1 MAGKISL
8 VIGGIRSGKSNHA
21 EILAETSGNQ
31 VIYLATGKNT
41 DEEMQKRI
49 KVHKQR
55 RPSNWITFEETLM
68 ISDTISEF
76 AATSD
81 IPITLLIESLDF
93 WITNRLLDHPNS
105 TYEEHETWLTSHI
118 TQLIQTCSQQIA
130 NTIIVTSEVGTSLV
144 SEHQLGRWFQD
155 LLGTINQIISASSD
169 TVYYIVAGNVLNL
182 KS

>member
-21 EILAETSGNQ
+21 ELLAETSGNQ

-55 RPSNWITFEETLM
+55 RPSNWITLEETLM

-76 AATSD
+76 ATTSD
-81 IPITLLIESLDF
+81 IPITCLL
-93 WITNRLLDHPNS
+93 
-105 TYEEHETWLTSHI
+105 YTSP
-118 TQLIQTCSQQIA
+118 SP
-130 NTIIVTSEVGTSLV
+130 
-144 SEHQLGRWFQD
+144 RD
-155 LLGTINQIISASSD
+155 
-169 TVYYIVAGNVLNL
+169 
-182 KS
+182 